1 MSSLLD
7 LVSRGLVEE
16 STFLKGVSVVT
27 AGVLAASSTSFFTLG
42 ERTLGVE
49 RRTRGLDRTTTFT
62 GGDDV
67 ASIDGGDR
75 NVLSAAEDAGTGSD
89 VLTSTTLPTSM
100 GVGEGVAWEEEV
112 GLVLGGRRLV
122 KDWLE
127 VVSMVTLAWAGGGET
142 DVDVAT
148 NCIACMLRIV

>member
-1 MSSLLD
+1 M
-7 LVSRGLVEE
+7 
-16 STFLKGVSVVT
+16 VT
-27 AGVLAASSTSFFTLG
+27 VGVLAASGMSFFTLG

-67 ASIDGGDR
+67 ASMDAGDK

-100 GVGEGVAWEEEV
+100 GVGEEDAWEEEV
-112 GLVLGGRRLV
+112 GLVLGGKGLA

-127 VVSMVTLAWAGGGET
+127 VVLGMASVGGDET
-142 DVDVAT
+142 DVDEAT
-148 NCIACMLRIV
+148 NCIAFMLRIV